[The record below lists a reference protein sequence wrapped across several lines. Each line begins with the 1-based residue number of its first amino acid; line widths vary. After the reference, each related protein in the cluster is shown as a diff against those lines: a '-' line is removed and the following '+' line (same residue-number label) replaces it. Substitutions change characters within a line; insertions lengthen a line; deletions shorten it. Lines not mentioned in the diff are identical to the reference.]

1 LAFSPGVYVFNVS
14 RIAAFLSMLAV
25 ALAPAAMVM
34 AQSHGHGGGFAGGHG
49 GGGGFE
55 GHGGGGGFEGH
66 GGGGGFE
73 GHGGGGGRPAYERGP
88 GGPGGQPP
96 VPGGRYAG
104 PYGYAYRGGAA
115 PTGSG
120 YPGSGPRPY
129 GPAGY
134 PPGSPAPGA
143 RRPNS
148 LGADWRLQ
156 QEEARFGVRHGHFAP
171 LGHVIEGLERRA
183 PGRQL
188 DAGIEYD
195 GGRPI
200 YRVRWITV
208 HGRRIDFLVDAV
220 TGAVIGER

>member
-1 LAFSPGVYVFNVS
+1 MS
-14 RIAAFLSMLAV
+14 RIAALLLTLAA

-34 AQSHGHGGGFAGGHG
+34 AQSHGR
-49 GGGGFE
+49 GGGFE
-55 GHGGGGGFEGH
+55 GHGGGGGFQGH
-66 GGGGGFE
+66 GGGGGF
-73 GHGGGGGRPAYERGP
+73 GGGGRPPYERGP
-88 GGPGGQPP
+88 GGPGGPPP
-96 VPGGRYAG
+96 VSGGRYAG

-115 PTGSG
+115 PTMPG
-120 YPGSGPRPY
+120 YPASGPRPY
-129 GPAGY
+129 DPRGY

-143 RRPNS
+143 RQPNS

-208 HGRRIDFLVDAV
+208 HGRRIDFMVDAI

>member
-1 LAFSPGVYVFNVS
+1 VS
-14 RIAAFLSMLAV
+14 RLATFLTALAV
-25 ALAPAAMVM
+25 GVAAPAAIVL
-34 AQSHGHGGGFAGGHG
+34 AQGHGHGGGQFGGRG
-49 GGGGFE
+49 GSAFEARPTGGGFA
-55 GHGGGGGFEGH
+55 
-66 GGGGGFE
+66 
-73 GHGGGGGRPAYERGP
+73 RPP
-88 GGPGGQPP
+88 
-96 VPGGRYAG
+96 PGGRYAG
-104 PYGYAYRGGAA
+104 PYGYAYPGGALA
-115 PTGSG
+115 PAPG
-120 YPGSGPRPY
+120 YPRY
-129 GPAGY
+129 GPATY
-134 PPGSPAPGA
+134 PPGYAAPPV

-156 QEEARFGVRHGHFAP
+156 QEEARAGVRHGHFAP
-171 LGHVIEGLERRA
+171 LGHVIESLERRS

>member
-1 LAFSPGVYVFNVS
+1 MP
-14 RIAAFLSMLAV
+14 
-25 ALAPAAMVM
+25 
-34 AQSHGHGGGFAGGHG
+34 
-49 GGGGFE
+49 
-55 GHGGGGGFEGH
+55 
-66 GGGGGFE
+66 
-73 GHGGGGGRPAYERGP
+73 
-88 GGPGGQPP
+88 
-96 VPGGRYAG
+96 
-104 PYGYAYRGGAA
+104 
-115 PTGSG
+115 G
-120 YPGSGPRPY
+120 YPASGPRPY
-129 GPAGY
+129 DPTGY

>member
-1 LAFSPGVYVFNVS
+1 MYLFPVS
-14 RIAAFLSMLAV
+14 RIAAFLTMLAV

-34 AQSHGHGGGFAGGHG
+34 AQSHGHGGGYGGRGGGYGEHG
-49 GGGGFE
+49 GS
-55 GHGGGGGFEGH
+55 
-66 GGGGGFE
+66 
-73 GHGGGGGRPAYERGP
+73 GGRRMEP
-88 GGPGGQPP
+88 G
-96 VPGGRYAG
+96 GGRYAG
-104 PYGYAYRGGAA
+104 PYGYAYRGGAL
-115 PTGSG
+115 PG
-120 YPGSGPRPY
+120 YPGYPRPEPY
-129 GPAGY
+129 AAPGY
-134 PPGSPAPGA
+134 PPAYAAPM
-143 RRPNS
+143 RPSNS
-148 LGADWRLQ
+148 LGPDWRFQ

-171 LGHVIEGLERRA
+171 LGRVIDSLQHRS